1 MKNLKK
7 LSRAKQ
13 RLVDYLMEYQAVN
26 EVYPTYQEICDYLDI
41 KSRSTIHFHLE
52 DLMVM
57 GWVEKRVDGS
67 IFAVHEPEEQLE
79 KPLVKTITSKA
90 KGKSKNTKPVKKTTV
105 KLMGSIAASPP
116 REAFEVMEEIEVP
129 DTFVSRKFE
138 VFALEVRGPSMVD
151 EGIHDG
157 DMVFIRRQPTA
168 NHGQIVAVSINGE
181 TTLKRMRTK
190 SGQLI
195 FVPANRSMS
204 PIMVN
209 EGDDVQILGVLE
221 GFFHRVLN

>member
-1 MKNLKK
+1 MRNIKK

-13 RLVDYLMEYQAVN
+13 RLVDYLMEYKEVN
-26 EVYPTYQEICDYLDI
+26 DLYPTYQEICDYLDI

-52 DLMVM
+52 DLMAM
-57 GWVEKRVDGS
+57 GWVEKRIDGS
-67 IFAVHEPEEQLE
+67 IFNVSEPEEQPEATLQ
-79 KPLVKTITSKA
+79 KVPQTVSKKGRNKT
-90 KGKSKNTKPVKKTTV
+90 VKKTTV
-105 KLMGSIAASPP
+105 KLMGSIAASPQ

-129 DTFVSRKFE
+129 DTFVSRKHE
-138 VFALEVRGPSMVD
+138 VFALEVRGPSMID

-195 FVPANRSMS
+195 FVPANRSMA
-204 PIMVN
+204 PIKVN
-209 EGDDVQILGVLE
+209 ERDDIQILGVLE

>member
-1 MKNLKK
+1 MRNIKK

-13 RLVDYLMEYQAVN
+13 RLVDYLIEYHTVN
-26 EVYPTYQEICDYLDI
+26 DLYPTYQEICDYLDI

-52 DLMVM
+52 DLMAM

-67 IFAVHEPEEQLE
+67 IFAVHEPLEQLASSPVAQP
-79 KPLVKTITSKA
+79 KNGARA
-90 KGKSKNTKPVKKTTV
+90 KSGKSKAIKKTTV

-129 DTFVSRKFE
+129 DTFISIQHE
-138 VFALEVRGPSMVD
+138 VFALEVRGPSMID

-204 PIMVN
+204 PIMVH
-209 EGDDVQILGVLE
+209 EGDNIQILGVLE